1 MAYDLEGQLLE
12 VCTCKILC
20 PCWVGENPDGDGTC
34 DSIISWHIDKGHIN
48 GVNVAK
54 LTIATLNH
62 IPGNVLKGNW
72 RVIFFV
78 DDKATPQQHDAMVAA
93 FRGDLGGPL
102 KDLAGLYGEIVSVE
116 RAPVL
121 FDVAAGK
128 GHLKV
133 GDDLEAEMEPFKG
146 ATGQVTTLHDTA
158 FSTIPGAPAYV
169 SKAAYYRAR
178 NAALGFDINLKDH
191 NAVQGKFTFRG

>member
-48 GVNVAK
+48 GVNVAE

-72 RVIFFV
+72 RVIFFI
-78 DDKATPQQHDAMVAA
+78 DDKATPKQHDAMVAA

-128 GHLKV
+128 GHLKI
-133 GDDLEAEMEPFKG
+133 GDDLVAEMEPFKG

>member
-1 MAYDLEGQLLE
+1 MAYELEGQLLE

-48 GVNVAK
+48 GVNVAE

-146 ATGQVTTLHDTA
+146 ATGEVTTLHDTA

>member
-1 MAYDLEGQLLE
+1 MAYELEGQLLE

-62 IPGNVLKGNW
+62 ILGNVLKGNW